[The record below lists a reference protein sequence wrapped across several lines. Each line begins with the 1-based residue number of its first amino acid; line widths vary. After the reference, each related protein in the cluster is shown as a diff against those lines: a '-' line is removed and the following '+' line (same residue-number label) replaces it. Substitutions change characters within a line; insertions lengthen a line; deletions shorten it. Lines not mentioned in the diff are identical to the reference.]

1 MLLCRLAWD
10 RDQGAL
16 FNMVL
21 RYFEQLRKEECDDE
35 TVLAET
41 AIAAMKEWLKQH
53 PKGLL

>member
-1 MLLCRLAWD
+1 
-10 RDQGAL
+10 
-16 FNMVL
+16 MVL